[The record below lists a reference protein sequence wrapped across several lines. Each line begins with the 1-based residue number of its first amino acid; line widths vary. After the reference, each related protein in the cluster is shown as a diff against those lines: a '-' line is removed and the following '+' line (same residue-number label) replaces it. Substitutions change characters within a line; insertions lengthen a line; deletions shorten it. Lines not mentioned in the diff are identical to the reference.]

1 MNKDS
6 LNNYSKKI
14 FSQFGE
20 DGIILE
26 ILNRLTKKNL
36 DFWCVEFGARDG
48 ISDSNTLNL
57 IKNYEYKAVLIE
69 GDKKYF
75 KKLCKN
81 FPQDE
86 IIKINRLVSFD
97 GQNKLDNLLKNTK
110 IPKNFDFLSID
121 IDGCDY
127 YIFESLSEYRPKLLS
142 IEFNQLIPNAIEFVQ
157 KKDFKIKQG
166 SSARSLVN
174 LAKKKNYE
182 LVASTLT
189 NLFFVDKSYSDLI
202 SKTPINLDDLID
214 DREIQNYILKCSKN
228 MHVNDIY
235 FFNDYRFLFQE
246 LESNDII
253 LTPHFYPS
261 SPITKQNWLEANFRV
276 GLYNAGF
283 LGINK
288 SAKEALE
295 WWADCCL
302 YEMKKSYFRGLF
314 DDQKYL
320 DLFPILFNRVKILK
334 HRGCNLA
341 GWNDNIQL
349 KQTEVIFIHFSPFT
363 ISKFKNKTN
372 YYHPLYLQYIKQLR
386 THNLNYKPKN
396 KPINLLF
403 IQNGFYYLR
412 WKLARFL
419 N

>member
-57 IKNYEYKAVLIE
+57 IKNYKYKAVLIE

-142 IEFNQLIPNAIEFVQ
+142 IEFNQLIPNAVEFVQ
-157 KKDFKIKQG
+157 KKNFKIKQG
-166 SSARSLVN
+166 CSARSLVN
-174 LAKKKNYE
+174 LAKKKNYD
-182 LVASTLT
+182 LVASTLS

-214 DREIQNYILKCSKN
+214 DKEIQNYIFSGYDGTLQTTKPLKLGWHKIQIKN
-228 MHVNDIY
+228 KHIQP
-235 FFNDYRFLFQE
+235 L
-246 LESNDII
+246 
-253 LTPHFYPS
+253 PS
-261 SPITKQNWLEANFRV
+261 SLR
-276 GLYNAGF
+276 
-283 LGINK
+283 
-288 SAKEALE
+288 
-295 WWADCCL
+295 
-302 YEMKKSYFRGLF
+302 YFP
-314 DDQKYL
+314 DDY
-320 DLFPILFNRVKILK
+320 
-334 HRGCNLA
+334 
-341 GWNDNIQL
+341 
-349 KQTEVIFIHFSPFT
+349 
-363 ISKFKNKTN
+363 
-372 YYHPLYLQYIKQLR
+372 
-386 THNLNYKPKN
+386 
-396 KPINLLF
+396 NLLQKIFFLIFREFKDPGRF
-403 IQNGFYYLR
+403 IR
-412 WKLARFL
+412 KFL
-419 N
+419 SKKN

>member
-1 MNKDS
+1 M
-6 LNNYSKKI
+6 YSFCTISTHSHLFKCYALAKSI
-14 FSQFGE
+14 ESYKSNLY
-20 DGIILE
+20 IL
-26 ILNRLTKKNL
+26 
-36 DFWCVEFGARDG
+36 
-48 ISDSNTLNL
+48 L
-57 IKNYEYKAVLIE
+57 IDQKEPL
-69 GDKKYF
+69 GD
-75 KKLCKN
+75 
-81 FPQDE
+81 
-86 IIKINRLVSFD
+86 
-97 GQNKLDNLLKNTK
+97 
-110 IPKNFDFLSID
+110 IPKNVKIIPLNELKDKKTLQLVRRYKTNKD
-121 IDGCDY
+121 K
-127 YIFESLSEYRPKLLS
+127 LRWALKPQLLLS
-142 IEFNQLIPNAIEFVQ
+142 LLRKHSEII
-157 KKDFKIKQG
+157 
-166 SSARSLVN
+166 
-174 LAKKKNYE
+174 Y
-182 LVASTLT
+182 
-189 NLFFVDKSYSDLI
+189 
-202 SKTPINLDDLID
+202 ID
-214 DREIQNYILKCSKN
+214 
-228 MHVNDIY
+228 NDIY

-246 LESNDII
+246 LKSNDII

-283 LGINK
+283 LGVNK

-349 KQTEVIFIHFSPFT
+349 KQTEIIFIHFSPFT

>member
-57 IKNYEYKAVLIE
+57 IKNYKYKAVLIE

-166 SSARSLVN
+166 CSARSLVN
-174 LAKKKNYE
+174 LAKKKNYD
-182 LVASTLT
+182 LVASTLS

-214 DREIQNYILKCSKN
+214 DKEIQNFIFCGYDGTLQTTKPLKLGWHKIKIKN
-228 MHVNDIY
+228 KHIQP
-235 FFNDYRFLFQE
+235 L
-246 LESNDII
+246 
-253 LTPHFYPS
+253 PS
-261 SPITKQNWLEANFRV
+261 SLR
-276 GLYNAGF
+276 
-283 LGINK
+283 
-288 SAKEALE
+288 
-295 WWADCCL
+295 
-302 YEMKKSYFRGLF
+302 YFP
-314 DDQKYL
+314 DDY
-320 DLFPILFNRVKILK
+320 
-334 HRGCNLA
+334 
-341 GWNDNIQL
+341 
-349 KQTEVIFIHFSPFT
+349 
-363 ISKFKNKTN
+363 
-372 YYHPLYLQYIKQLR
+372 
-386 THNLNYKPKN
+386 
-396 KPINLLF
+396 NLLQKIFFLIFREFKDPGRF
-403 IQNGFYYLR
+403 IR
-412 WKLARFL
+412 KFL
-419 N
+419 SKKN